1 MDKKRAEHVLDNG
14 VKVLAEFLPLK
25 SYLYFP
31 VLYSICVWAV
41 RRIFDLKERVLAW
54 QVWLEPGMVES
65 KPDAFIL
72 NFFER
77 TEGVRE
83 TFAEEV
89 RVKDMPAL
97 RKAFAGLY
105 PVCGLEDAFLLAL
118 FQEDLEAGDFRKI
131 ADEFGERTARA
142 IEDIKPAGSGQE
154 FWRGMQSVGMEI
166 ASLGIHVMS
175 DVQVR
180 KLILDRIRKKIKKDE
195 D

>member
-25 SYLYFP
+25 TYIYFP

-83 TFAEEV
+83 AFAEEV
-89 RVKDMPAL
+89 GGKDVAAL

-118 FQEDLEAGDFRKI
+118 FQEDLEAGEFRKI
-131 ADEFGERTARA
+131 ADEFGERAARA

-154 FWRGMQSVGMEI
+154 FWRGMQSVGMEM
-166 ASLGIHVMS
+166 ARLGIHVMS
-175 DVQVR
+175 DAQVR
-180 KLILDRIRKKIKKDE
+180 KIILDRIRKKVKKDE

>member
-14 VKVLAEFLPLK
+14 VKVLAEFLPMK
-25 SYLYFP
+25 TYLYFP

-83 TFAEEV
+83 AFAEEV
-89 RVKDMPAL
+89 GGKDVAAL

-118 FQEDLEAGDFRKI
+118 FQEDLEAGEFRKI
-131 ADEFGERTARA
+131 ADEFGERAARA

-154 FWRGMQSVGMEI
+154 FWRGMQSVGMEM
-166 ASLGIHVMS
+166 ARLGIHVMS
-175 DVQVR
+175 DAQVR
-180 KLILDRIRKKIKKDE
+180 KIILDRIRKKVKKDE

>member
-1 MDKKRAEHVLDNG
+1 LDNG
-14 VKVLAEFLPLK
+14 VKVLAEFLPMK
-25 SYLYFP
+25 TYLYFP

-83 TFAEEV
+83 AFAEEV
-89 RVKDMPAL
+89 RVKDMAAL

-180 KLILDRIRKKIKKDE
+180 KLILERIRKKVKKDE

>member
-25 SYLYFP
+25 TYIYFP

-65 KPDAFIL
+65 KPDGFIL

-83 TFAEEV
+83 AFAEEV
-89 RVKDMPAL
+89 RGKDMADL

-118 FQEDLEAGDFRKI
+118 FQEDLEAGEFRKI
-131 ADEFGERTARA
+131 ADEFGERAARA

-154 FWRGMQSVGMEI
+154 FWRGMQSVGMEM
-166 ASLGIHVMS
+166 ARLGIHVMS
-175 DVQVR
+175 DAQVR
-180 KLILDRIRKKIKKDE
+180 KIILDRIRKKVKKDE

>member
-1 MDKKRAEHVLDNG
+1 MDKKRAEHILDQG

-25 SYLYFP
+25 TYIYFP

-83 TFAEEV
+83 AFAEEV
-89 RVKDMPAL
+89 RVKDMAAL

-180 KLILDRIRKKIKKDE
+180 KLILDRIRKKVKKDE

>member
-1 MDKKRAEHVLDNG
+1 MDKKRAEHILDNG
-14 VKVLAEFLPLK
+14 VKVLAEFLPMK
-25 SYLYFP
+25 TYLYFP

-89 RVKDMPAL
+89 RVNDMPVL

>member
-1 MDKKRAEHVLDNG
+1 MDKKRAEHILDNG
-14 VKVLAEFLPLK
+14 VKVLKEFLPLK
-25 SYLYFP
+25 TYIYFP
-31 VLYSICVWAV
+31 LLYSICVWAV

-54 QVWLEPGMVES
+54 QVWLEPEMVES

-72 NFFER
+72 DFFER

-83 TFAEEV
+83 AFAEEV
-89 RVKDMPAL
+89 RGKDMAAL
-97 RKAFAGLY
+97 RKSFSGLY

-118 FQEDLEAGDFRKI
+118 FQEELEAGEFRKI
-131 ADEFGERTARA
+131 ADEFRERAVRA

-154 FWRGMQSVGMEI
+154 FWRGMQSVGMEM
-166 ASLGIHVMS
+166 AKLGIHVLT

-180 KLILDRIRKKIKKDE
+180 KIILDRIRKKVKQDE

>member
-1 MDKKRAEHVLDNG
+1 MDKKRAEHILDNG
-14 VKVLAEFLPLK
+14 VKVLAEFLPMK
-25 SYLYFP
+25 TYLYFP

-83 TFAEEV
+83 AFAEEV
-89 RVKDMPAL
+89 RVKDMAAL

-180 KLILDRIRKKIKKDE
+180 KLILDRIRKKVKKDE

>member
-1 MDKKRAEHVLDNG
+1 MDKKRAEHILDNG
-14 VKVLAEFLPLK
+14 VKVLAEFLPIK
-25 SYLYFP
+25 TYLYFP

-83 TFAEEV
+83 AFAEEV
-89 RVKDMPAL
+89 RVKDMAAL

-180 KLILDRIRKKIKKDE
+180 KLILERIRKKVKKDE

>member
-25 SYLYFP
+25 TYIYFP

-83 TFAEEV
+83 AFAEEV
-89 RVKDMPAL
+89 GGKNMAAL

-118 FQEDLEAGDFRKI
+118 FQEDLEAGEFRKI
-131 ADEFGERTARA
+131 ADEFGERAARA

-154 FWRGMQSVGMEI
+154 FWRGMQSVGMEM
-166 ASLGIHVMS
+166 ARLGIHVMS
-175 DVQVR
+175 DAQVR
-180 KLILDRIRKKIKKDE
+180 KIILDRIRKKVKKDE

>member
-25 SYLYFP
+25 TYLYFP

-83 TFAEEV
+83 AFADEV
-89 RVKDMPAL
+89 RAKDMATL

-118 FQEDLEAGDFRKI
+118 FQEDLEAGDFKKI
-131 ADEFGERTARA
+131 ADEFGERAARA

-154 FWRGMQSVGMEI
+154 FWRGMQSVGMDM
-166 ASLGIHVMS
+166 ARLGIHVMS
-175 DVQVR
+175 DAQVR
-180 KLILDRIRKKIKKDE
+180 KLILDRIRKKFKKDE

>member
-25 SYLYFP
+25 TYIYFP

-83 TFAEEV
+83 AFAEEV
-89 RVKDMPAL
+89 RGKDMAAL
-97 RKAFAGLY
+97 RKSFAGLY

-118 FQEDLEAGDFRKI
+118 FQEDLEAGEFRKI
-131 ADEFGERTARA
+131 ADEFGERAARA

-154 FWRGMQSVGMEI
+154 FWRGMQSVGMEM
-166 ASLGIHVMS
+166 ARLGIHVMS
-175 DVQVR
+175 DAQVR
-180 KLILDRIRKKIKKDE
+180 KIILDRIRKKVKKDE

>member
-1 MDKKRAEHVLDNG
+1 M
-14 VKVLAEFLPLK
+14 LAEFLPLK
-25 SYLYFP
+25 TYIYFP

-83 TFAEEV
+83 AFAEEV
-89 RVKDMPAL
+89 RVKDMTAL

-131 ADEFGERTARA
+131 ADEFGNERPGPSRTSSPPGWARSPGAACKASAWRSLRSASMSCPTFRFGSSSWTASGRKSKKTR
-142 IEDIKPAGSGQE
+142 IEGT
-154 FWRGMQSVGMEI
+154 VGD
-166 ASLGIHVMS
+166 A
-175 DVQVR
+175 
-180 KLILDRIRKKIKKDE
+180 
-195 D
+195 

>member
-1 MDKKRAEHVLDNG
+1 
-14 VKVLAEFLPLK
+14 
-25 SYLYFP
+25 

-65 KPDAFIL
+65 KPDAFIM

-83 TFAEEV
+83 AFAEEV
-89 RVKDMPAL
+89 RGKDMAAL
-97 RKAFAGLY
+97 RKAFAGIY

-118 FQEDLEAGDFRKI
+118 FQEDLEAGELRKI
-131 ADEFGERTARA
+131 ADEFGKRAARA

-175 DVQVR
+175 DAQVR
-180 KLILDRIRKKIKKDE
+180 KIILDRIRKKVKKDE

>member
-1 MDKKRAEHVLDNG
+1 MDKKRAEHILDNG
-14 VKVLAEFLPLK
+14 VKVLAEFLPMK
-25 SYLYFP
+25 TYLYFP

-142 IEDIKPAGSGQE
+142 IEDIKPGGSGQE

>member
-1 MDKKRAEHVLDNG
+1 MDKKRAEHILDQG

-25 SYLYFP
+25 TYIYFP

-83 TFAEEV
+83 AFAEEV
-89 RVKDMPAL
+89 RVKDMAAL

-118 FQEDLEAGDFRKI
+118 FQEDLEASDFRKI

-180 KLILDRIRKKIKKDE
+180 KLILDRIRKKVKKDE

>member
-14 VKVLAEFLPLK
+14 VKVLTEFLPLK
-25 SYLYFP
+25 TYIYFP
-31 VLYSICVWAV
+31 LLYSICVWAV

-65 KPDAFIL
+65 KPDEFIL

-77 TEGVRE
+77 TDGVRE
-83 TFAEEV
+83 AFAEEV
-89 RVKDMPAL
+89 RTKDLAAL
-97 RKAFAGLY
+97 RKAFVGLY

-118 FQEDLEAGDFRKI
+118 FQDDLEAGDFRKI
-131 ADEFGERTARA
+131 ADEFKERAGRA
-142 IEDIKPAGSGQE
+142 VEDIKPTGSGQE
-154 FWRGMQSVGMEI
+154 FWRGMQNVGMEM
-166 ASLGIHVMS
+166 AKLGIHVLT

-180 KLILDRIRKKIKKDE
+180 KIILDRIRKKVKKDE

>member
-25 SYLYFP
+25 TYLYFP

-77 TEGVRE
+77 TDGVRE
-83 TFAEEV
+83 AFAGEV
-89 RVKDMPAL
+89 RAKDMAAL

-118 FQEDLEAGDFRKI
+118 FQEDLEAADFRKI
-131 ADEFGERTARA
+131 ADEFAERAARA

-154 FWRGMQSVGMEI
+154 FWRGMQSVGMDM
-166 ASLGIHVMS
+166 ARLGIHVMS

-180 KLILDRIRKKIKKDE
+180 KLILDRIRKKFKKDE

>member
-25 SYLYFP
+25 TYLYFP

-83 TFAEEV
+83 AFADEV
-89 RVKDMPAL
+89 RAKDFAAL

-131 ADEFGERTARA
+131 ADEFGERAARA
-142 IEDIKPAGSGQE
+142 IEDIKPAGSGPE
-154 FWRGMQSVGMEI
+154 FWRGMQSVGMDI
-166 ASLGIHVMS
+166 ARLGIHVMS
-175 DVQVR
+175 DAQVR
-180 KLILDRIRKKIKKDE
+180 KLILDRIRKKLKKDE

>member
-14 VKVLAEFLPLK
+14 VKVLAEFLPMK
-25 SYLYFP
+25 TYLYFP

-83 TFAEEV
+83 AFAEEV
-89 RVKDMPAL
+89 RGKDMAAL
-97 RKAFAGLY
+97 RKAFAGIY

-118 FQEDLEAGDFRKI
+118 FQEDLEAGELRKI
-131 ADEFGERTARA
+131 ADEFGKRAALA

-175 DVQVR
+175 DAQVR
-180 KLILDRIRKKIKKDE
+180 KIILDRIRKKVKKDE

>member
-1 MDKKRAEHVLDNG
+1 MDKKRAEHILDNG

-25 SYLYFP
+25 THLYFP

-83 TFAEEV
+83 AFAGEV
-89 RVKDMPAL
+89 RAKDSAAL

-118 FQEDLEAGDFRKI
+118 FREELEAGDFRKI
-131 ADEFGERTARA
+131 SDEFGERAAQA
-142 IEDIKPAGSGQE
+142 IEDIKSAGSGQE

-175 DVQVR
+175 DAQVR
-180 KLILDRIRKKIKKDE
+180 KLIHDRIRKKAKKDE

>member
-14 VKVLAEFLPLK
+14 VKVLAEFLPMK
-25 SYLYFP
+25 TYLYFP

-83 TFAEEV
+83 AFAEEV
-89 RVKDMPAL
+89 RVKDMAAL

-118 FQEDLEAGDFRKI
+118 FQEDLEAGEFRKI
-131 ADEFGERTARA
+131 ADEFGEQAARA

>member
-1 MDKKRAEHVLDNG
+1 MDKKRAEHILDNG
-14 VKVLAEFLPLK
+14 VKVLAEFLPMK
-25 SYLYFP
+25 TYLYFP

>member
-1 MDKKRAEHVLDNG
+1 MDKKRAEHILDQG
-14 VKVLAEFLPLK
+14 VKVLAEFLPMK
-25 SYLYFP
+25 TYLYFP

-180 KLILDRIRKKIKKDE
+180 KLILDRIRKKVKKDE

>member
-14 VKVLAEFLPLK
+14 VKVLAEFLPMK
-25 SYLYFP
+25 TYLYFP

-65 KPDAFIL
+65 KPDAFIM

-83 TFAEEV
+83 AFAEEV
-89 RVKDMPAL
+89 RGKDMAAL

-118 FQEDLEAGDFRKI
+118 FQEDLEAGELRKI
-131 ADEFGERTARA
+131 ADEFGKRAARA

-175 DVQVR
+175 DAQVR
-180 KLILDRIRKKIKKDE
+180 KIILDRIRKKVKKDE